1 MYKQSAKLTFV
12 LRSFGGATLN
22 PPKSVD
28 VSALTSDDM
37 TNLDR
42 DWPLLPVRRK
52 VGVQVTLL
60 LGR

>member
-12 LRSFGGATLN
+12 LRSFWCATLG
-22 PPKSVD
+22 PPKSVA

-42 DWPLLPVRRK
+42 DWPLFPVRRK

-60 LGR
+60 LGH